1 MADPPSAG
9 PSVPDRKWRRFVAI
23 APVMWGVVVL
33 LYHYGYTRH
42 GIDHAG
48 RPWGESMMW
57 ATGITAFAAAVVAVR
72 LALKA
77 RGRKG
82 A

>member
-1 MADPPSAG
+1 MADPPLAG
-9 PSVPDRKWRRFVAI
+9 PSMAMKWRKFA
-23 APVMWGVVVL
+23 ALMPVMWGTVVL

-48 RPWGESMMW
+48 RPWGESMLW
-57 ATGITAFAAAVVAVR
+57 ATGITAFAAAVIAVR
-72 LALKA
+72 LALQA
-77 RGRKG
+77 RRHER